1 MRLLTLLLLCVRALL
16 AEDLDLASARNL
28 IDRGRFVR
36 IREIAEQSLRENKN
50 SIMGNYLM
58 GVAMHRGEA
67 NLPLARY
74 YLGRARTLVER
85 AESTGFDSNR
95 SELHSNVLF
104 ELLLVAGLTE
114 KHDEQLK
121 IVAEFNELFR
131 IDMGER
137 TGWALMKLGR
147 YEEARR
153 LMRRYVESK
162 DPDVRRG
169 ALNTLG
175 SIEMTLGNYEEAFGW
190 FTILKSELTERDRV
204 NIATLVRNRAEVAT
218 VLLRFPEAEA
228 DTLYATR
235 HFHPSSNSNPWMSLA
250 ILYVG
255 QGRLAEALGALR
267 NMHSWDQRSDPTL
280 EQQRWNDGQQATAI
294 ILMAAGYNTEAL
306 NILRKIRNKPD
317 RRGVTSG
324 NAEQAEIGL
333 LYLYREALL
342 LQREQIREEMSWN
355 TLPEWGLALWE
366 RLKLERE
373 LWEANSRLNALLIPQ
388 SRLSWILRPYAPD
401 SPIVEWM
408 RTGLHLPV
416 GDGLVA
422 VELRTLLARSG
433 KNADREKPYLQAALG
448 ETLISQG
455 AYAPGLA
462 ALTAAR
468 GALPQEEV
476 LLRTRLEVLFG
487 YANERLGQSEA
498 SVTAY
503 RNALERNPGLF
514 RSLDLTLP
522 VTLSPDSSEAAKQTV
537 TFLEKSPR
545 FHRGRGFT
553 LAVFTAGNRLD
564 ARLSGRDGT
573 VFMQAS
579 VVRLPDAR
587 LTARMLAKE
596 IHRRAF
602 AAKVDLSQADINSL
616 DGSTTAGDAMQL
628 KEMFGIP

>member
-1 MRLLTLLLLCVRALL
+1 MRYLALLLVFAVVGL

-28 IDRGRFVR
+28 IDSGRFVR
-36 IREIAEQSLRENKN
+36 IREIAEQTLRENKQ

-74 YLGRARTLVER
+74 YLGRARTLIEQ
-85 AESTGFDSNR
+85 AEMTGFDNNR

-114 KHDEQLK
+114 KHDEQLR
-121 IVAEFNELFR
+121 IVAEFQQLFR
-131 IDMGER
+131 IDLGER

-147 YEEARR
+147 NDEARK
-153 LMRRYVESK
+153 LMRHYVESK

-175 SIEMTLGNYEEAFGW
+175 SIEMTLGNYEEAFRW

-218 VLLRFPEAEA
+218 VLLRFQEAEA
-228 DTLYATR
+228 DTLYATK

-250 ILYVG
+250 LLYVG
-255 QGRLAEALGALR
+255 EGRLAESLGALR
-267 NMHSWDQRSDPTL
+267 NMHTWDKRSDPTL

-306 NILRKIRNKPD
+306 NILRRIRNKPD

-333 LYLYREALL
+333 LYLYREALQ
-342 LQREQIREEMSWN
+342 LQREQIREEMSWASWR
-355 TLPEWGLALWE
+355 EWGLALWE
-366 RLKLERE
+366 RLKVERE
-373 LWEANSRLNALLIPQ
+373 LWEANSRLNALLVPQ
-388 SRLSWILRPYAPD
+388 GRLSWILRPYAPD

-408 RTGLHLPV
+408 RSGLHTPV
-416 GDGLVA
+416 GEGLA
-422 VELRTLLARSG
+422 QVELQKLLARTG
-433 KNADREKPYLQAALG
+433 KNADRERPYLRASLG
-448 ETLISQG
+448 ETVATKGS
-455 AYAPGLA
+455 YEW
-462 ALTAAR
+462 ALRELEEAR
-468 GALPQEEV
+468 KSLPQEEV
-476 LLRTRLEVLFG
+476 LLRTRVEVLIG
-487 YANERLGQSEA
+487 YANERLGKSDA
-498 SVTAY
+498 AITAY
-503 RNALERNPGLF
+503 RNGLERSPGLF
-514 RSLDLTLP
+514 RTLDLAVP
-522 VTLSPDSSEAAKQTV
+522 VTFSPDGSAEAKMTV
-537 TFLEKSPR
+537 EFLEKSPR
-545 FHRGRGFT
+545 FTRGRGFA
-553 LAVFTAGNRLD
+553 LAVFTAGNRVG

-579 VVRLPDAR
+579 VVKLPDGKETAR
-587 LTARMLAKE
+587 LLAKE

-628 KEMFGIP
+628 KEMFGIR